1 MGEFRPYVPLIAALR
16 QPGMRDR
23 HWDQISTAL
32 EMDVHPTE
40 AFTLTTAINMGL
52 LHHLEAI
59 QEVSDLASK
68 EYSIE
73 VMLQKMQDEWK
84 SLELMVNNQNL
95 IHRLNFLMMI
105 ELSSAQAGI
114 RLKL

>member
-59 QEVSDLASK
+59 QEVSELASK
-68 EYSIE
+68 EYGIE

-84 SLELMVNNQNL
+84 SLELMVNN
-95 IHRLNFLMMI
+95 
-105 ELSSAQAGI
+105 
-114 RLKL
+114 